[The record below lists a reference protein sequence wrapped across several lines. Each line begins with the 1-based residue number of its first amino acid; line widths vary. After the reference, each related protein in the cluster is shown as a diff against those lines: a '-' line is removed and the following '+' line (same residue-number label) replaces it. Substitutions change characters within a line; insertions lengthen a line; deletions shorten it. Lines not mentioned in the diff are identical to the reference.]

1 MFAEKKN
8 RQHGR
13 LKRAILSPAIFIEKM
28 MYGSLLIQEG
38 KNRRL
43 KLESVDP
50 QNKEDS
56 FMKRSLLFFI
66 LVPFLCVLLTG
77 VAIARDPDTL
87 IVVQKTEPMGLD
99 FMRQSIDDSMSV
111 CRNIHGFLF
120 DPQEDASVK
129 PALAKTWE
137 KIDDLTYKITL
148 NKGLTFHNG
157 EPVNSEAVKFSLSRV
172 FDPEVQCP
180 HKGKLSAFKEVKV
193 IDDLTFIIKTELP
206 YAPGLYILGIY
217 LPIVPP
223 KYLKKVGNTDY
234 NQKPI
239 GSGPYK
245 LVKWVRGDSVI
256 LERFD
261 NFYGAKPYYKKVV
274 FKGVPEE
281 ASRVAALVTG
291 EVDVVS
297 GIAVHQRKKIIDSGK
312 AYLTPQ
318 MGIMPYIGLNT
329 YEPPFDDV
337 RVRQAANYSVN
348 KELINK
354 ALFDSK
360 AILCAGP
367 ISPRTFGAD
376 KSLKPYPFDPKKS
389 KELLKAAGHPDG
401 VEVRLAYPTY
411 MSQIQEQAEAIA
423 ANLAEG
429 GFKVKLE
436 SFERAVMWQR
446 YKAKKHQM
454 YIYWWDDAPE
464 PDRYMF
470 TLFSSKSRDYYYKN
484 TTTDDLLDLGRTI
497 LDRKERA
504 KVYNEIDRI
513 LYEDCPW
520 IYLYVVPD
528 VFGVSNKVVYKG
540 NRDGILDMW
549 TAKAKK

>member
-1 MFAEKKN
+1 
-8 RQHGR
+8 
-13 LKRAILSPAIFIEKM
+13 
-28 MYGSLLIQEG
+28 
-38 KNRRL
+38 
-43 KLESVDP
+43 
-50 QNKEDS
+50 
-56 FMKRSLLFFI
+56 MKRSLLFFI
-66 LVPFLCVLLTG
+66 LVPFLCVLVTG

-99 FMRQSIDDSMSV
+99 FMQQSIDDTMSV

-137 KIDDLTYKITL
+137 KIDDLTHKITL

-172 FDPEVQCP
+172 VDPEVQCP
-180 HKGKLSAFKEVKV
+180 HKGKLSAFKEVEV
-193 IDDLTFIIKTELP
+193 IDDLTFIIKTEQP

-223 KYLKKVGNTDY
+223 KYLKKVGNKDY

-245 LVKWVRGDSVI
+245 LVKWVRGESVI

-261 NFYGAKPYYKKVV
+261 NFYGAKPDYKKVV
-274 FKGVPEE
+274 FKGIPEE

-312 AYLTPQ
+312 AHLTPQ

-504 KVYNEIDRI
+504 KVYNKIDRI

-528 VFGVSNKVVYKG
+528 VFGVSNKVIYKG

>member
-1 MFAEKKN
+1 
-8 RQHGR
+8 
-13 LKRAILSPAIFIEKM
+13 
-28 MYGSLLIQEG
+28 
-38 KNRRL
+38 
-43 KLESVDP
+43 
-50 QNKEDS
+50 
-56 FMKRSLLFFI
+56 
-66 LVPFLCVLLTG
+66 
-77 VAIARDPDTL
+77 
-87 IVVQKTEPMGLD
+87 
-99 FMRQSIDDSMSV
+99 
-111 CRNIHGFLF
+111 
-120 DPQEDASVK
+120 
-129 PALAKTWE
+129 
-137 KIDDLTYKITL
+137 
-148 NKGLTFHNG
+148 
-157 EPVNSEAVKFSLSRV
+157 
-172 FDPEVQCP
+172 
-180 HKGKLSAFKEVKV
+180 
-193 IDDLTFIIKTELP
+193 
-206 YAPGLYILGIY
+206 
-217 LPIVPP
+217 
-223 KYLKKVGNTDY
+223 
-234 NQKPI
+234 
-239 GSGPYK
+239 
-245 LVKWVRGDSVI
+245 VI

-528 VFGVSNKVVYKG
+528 VFGVSNKVIYKG